1 VLKLITPANPRN
13 YWAYTAI
20 LCLFAGLIFSRS
32 LYSVGLLLM
41 AFYWFL
47 HENKTGLWRNVW
59 FVSMLAFAAIVP
71 IFDVINGTSIDGS
84 FFIKLSLPLF
94 PLFFFSWKPGKKEIT
109 IMTTIIMAV
118 LGLTALHA
126 VVTYLADSEAAHI
139 AYGQARVMQVGL
151 YHDHIRISVAMA
163 LSIVLAIYAAGNQT
177 NNLLKM
183 IFWVYGVLMIFFLH
197 VLMARTGL
205 VVLYISLAVLVMG
218 MMWQNHKK
226 WVIATWAVLVL
237 LPFIAYQVLP
247 SFKQRVDYAR
257 YDYSYYSKME
267 YRTGSSDG
275 FRFYSWMSGWDAFS
289 KQPLSGVGY
298 KGLHKVNKDWFVK
311 HFPAIKVEEIIQP
324 SSELLLNA
332 AAAGVVGFMVFLV
345 FALAPWWDGRL
356 RLHPIFMAVYSGLA
370 ATWLFEI
377 LPENQYGIFITG
389 FFLSWA
395 WWVAAGKE
403 EITQH

>member
-1 VLKLITPANPRN
+1 MLKLNTPANPRN

-94 PLFFFSWKPGKKEIT
+94 PLFFFSWRPGKKEIT
-109 IMTTIIMAV
+109 IMAIMILMV

-126 VVTYLADSEAAHI
+126 VFTYMSDSEAANI

-163 LSIVLAIYAAGNQT
+163 LSIILAIYTAGKQT
-177 NNLLKM
+177 NNQLKFL
-183 IFWVYGVLMIFFLH
+183 FWVYGGGMTLFLH

-205 VVLYISLAVLVMG
+205 VVLYVSLAVLVMSS
-218 MMWQNHKK
+218 MWQNHKK
-226 WVIATWAVLVL
+226 WVLTILAALLVL
-237 LPFIAYQVLP
+237 PFVAYQVLP
-247 SFKQRVDYAR
+247 SFKQRMDYAR
-257 YDYSYYSKME
+257 YDYSYYSKNIARDQAMASV
-267 YRTGSSDG
+267 YIRGC
-275 FRFYSWMSGWDAFS
+275 R
-289 KQPLSGVGY
+289 
-298 KGLHKVNKDWFVK
+298 
-311 HFPAIKVEEIIQP
+311 
-324 SSELLLNA
+324 
-332 AAAGVVGFMVFLV
+332 AGMHSPG
-345 FALAPWWDGRL
+345 
-356 RLHPIFMAVYSGLA
+356 
-370 ATWLFEI
+370 
-377 LPENQYGIFITG
+377 NQ
-389 FFLSWA
+389 
-395 WWVAAGKE
+395 
-403 EITQH
+403 

>member
-1 VLKLITPANPRN
+1 MLKLNTPANPRN

-94 PLFFFSWKPGKKEIT
+94 PLFFFSWRPGKKEIT
-109 IMTTIIMAV
+109 IMAIMILMV

-126 VVTYLADSEAAHI
+126 VFTYMSDSEAANI

-163 LSIVLAIYAAGNQT
+163 LSIILAIYTAGKQT
-177 NNLLKM
+177 NNQLKFL
-183 IFWVYGVLMIFFLH
+183 FWVYGGGMTLFLH

-205 VVLYISLAVLVMG
+205 VVLYVSLAVLVMG
-218 MMWQNHKK
+218 SMWQNHKK
-226 WVIATWAVLVL
+226 WVLTILAALLVL
-237 LPFIAYQVLP
+237 PFVAYQVLP
-247 SFKQRVDYAR
+247 SFKQRMDYAR

-275 FRFYSWMSGWDAFS
+275 FRVYSWMSGWDAFAR
-289 KQPLSGVGY
+289 QPISGVGY

-311 HFPAIKVEEIIQP
+311 HFPAIRAEEIIQP
-324 SSELLLNA
+324 SSEFLLNA
-332 AAAGVVGFMVFLV
+332 AAAGVVGLFGFLV
-345 FALAPWWDGRL
+345 FALVPLRNERL
-356 RLHPIFMAVYSGLA
+356 RLHPVFMAVYSGLA

-395 WWVAAGKE
+395 WWIAVGKE